1 MVYFVLCGQ
10 DVNWE
15 NAELTRWIDEAGIRK
30 RIYLLGRRDDI
41 PQITA
46 AFDIACLSSFTE
58 GFPNIVSEAMSC
70 EVPCVVTDVGDA
82 AQIVEQTGLV
92 VPHRN
97 PAALAAALR
106 KMVDL
111 GREGRNQL
119 GRDARQRITE
129 QFDLPQIVARY
140 ESFFQELVC
149 GG

>member
-1 MVYFVLCGQ
+1 M
-10 DVNWE
+10 
-15 NAELTRWIDEAGIRK
+15 
-30 RIYLLGRRDDI
+30 
-41 PQITA
+41 
-46 AFDIACLSSFTE
+46 
-58 GFPNIVSEAMSC
+58 
-70 EVPCVVTDVGDA
+70 VTDVGDA
-82 AQIVEQTGLV
+82 AQIVGQTGLV
-92 VPHRN
+92 VPPRN

-119 GRDARQRITE
+119 GRAARQRITE